1 MKETLFIDDFPSY
14 KPPYIYIYMI
24 SHCHIWVPE
33 GTISLVWSSTYIIL
47 YQFSNAVTS
56 AKRIVPLPLLLEV
69 SVCDSVPEE
78 LFDIGSQWFTA

>member
-1 MKETLFIDDFPSY
+1 MIFPAINLHI
-14 KPPYIYIYMI
+14 YIYIYDFPLPHLSTGGYHFSCMI
-24 SHCHIWVPE
+24 
-33 GTISLVWSSTYIIL
+33 LYL